1 MFIDDGLVMFVT
13 AYHKGYEFSEKTK
26 LIQRFLPRE
35 VGELLVYYL
44 WLVLPF
50 WESIQVVVD
59 RVVELSAFVWG
70 DAKRGDKEE
79 EGLEE
84 KEEREEEEREAGVGP
99 ADPGADVPDT
109 DSGAGDVESSV
120 CRPKKW

>member
-1 MFIDDGLVMFVT
+1 MALKHVVGGQAARAWEIIGIRHRNTSNGGVRNVFIDDGLVMFVT

-26 LIQRFLPRE
+26 LIQRFLPWE

-59 RVVELSAFVWG
+59 GVVELSAFV
-70 DAKRGDKEE
+70 
-79 EGLEE
+79 
-84 KEEREEEEREAGVGP
+84 
-99 ADPGADVPDT
+99 
-109 DSGAGDVESSV
+109 
-120 CRPKKW
+120 